1 MSSKQSIAILG
12 AGSWGTAVAIAL
24 AEQKHAVVL
33 WTKNAAHY
41 EDMQTKRCNERYLP
55 QNPFPPSLTCSMQLD
70 DCVAQATHVLTQ
82 IRFGMV
88 DQRRRS
94 QQLPNIE

>member
-41 EDMQTKRCNERYLP
+41 EDMQTKRCN
-55 QNPFPPSLTCSMQLD
+55 
-70 DCVAQATHVLTQ
+70 
-82 IRFGMV
+82 
-88 DQRRRS
+88 
-94 QQLPNIE
+94 